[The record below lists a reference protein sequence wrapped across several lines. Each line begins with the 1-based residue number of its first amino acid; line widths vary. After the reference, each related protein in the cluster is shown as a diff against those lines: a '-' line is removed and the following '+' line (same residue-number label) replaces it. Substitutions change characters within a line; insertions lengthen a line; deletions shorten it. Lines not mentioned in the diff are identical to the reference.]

1 MASPILLGS
10 GTSVL
15 DNHSVTILSTE
26 GLNFDCFAPLFG
38 GTAIP
43 IRVAILTDADAPGYP
58 ALGATPTMSA
68 AATAIAKLANTHIKA
83 YFAARTLEY
92 DLALLPANQEHM
104 LTALADIHPG
114 IAADLK
120 LKVDASA
127 AADKP
132 RELFRRMFDRGPTV
146 SNVKKGEFA
155 QALAAVI
162 ADATV
167 SFTTPAYIAD
177 ALAYVTAP

>member
-1 MASPILLGS
+1 MGIKLRER
-10 GTSVL
+10 
-15 DNHSVTILSTE
+15 SVTILSTE

-38 GTAIP
+38 SAAIP

-58 ALGATPTMSA
+58 VLGATPTMSA
-68 AATAIAKLANTHIKA
+68 AATAIAKLADTHIKA

-92 DLALLPANQEHM
+92 DLALLPVNQTHM

-114 IAADLK
+114 IAAALK
-120 LKVDASA
+120 VKVDAAA

-132 RELFRRMFDRGPTV
+132 RELFCGMFDRGPTV
-146 SNVKKGEFA
+146 DNVKKGEFA

-162 ADATV
+162 ADPAV
-167 SFTTPAYIAD
+167 SFTTPTYIAD

>member
-1 MASPILLGS
+1 
-10 GTSVL
+10 
-15 DNHSVTILSTE
+15 
-26 GLNFDCFAPLFG
+26 
-38 GTAIP
+38 
-43 IRVAILTDADAPGYP
+43 
-58 ALGATPTMSA
+58 MSA

-83 YFAARTLEY
+83 YFAARTEY

-104 LTALADIHPG
+104 LTASADIHPG

-132 RELFRRMFDRGPTV
+132 RELFRGMFIAVRLSATL
-146 SNVKKGEFA
+146 KRGEFA

-162 ADATV
+162 ADAMVLVHNAGVHCRRT
-167 SFTTPAYIAD
+167 
-177 ALAYVTAP
+177 AYVTAP